1 MGLIVAR
8 ADRLVLRKI
17 QRHMLNRNIS
27 VIINDSV
34 AIAAKKNRYK
44 LDAVCLSHT
53 VTLLLNYYV

>member
-1 MGLIVAR
+1 MGLIVAW
-8 ADRLVLRKI
+8 AERLVLREI
-17 QRHMLNRNIS
+17 QRHMLNRKTS

-34 AIAAKKNRYK
+34 TIAAKKIPYK